1 MKDKNLKL
9 KKKFFDKKQKASE
22 GDYQLNVWK
31 FLNDGNIFRRIGGFF
46 NKVKYAKDRV
56 RKGFCDYD
64 LCDLDIFFVDLII
77 RALEEHK
84 ESALGYPDSKYPT
97 FEDWMNAIDEGI
109 GHFKKY
115 KYLLDDNNNVYYL
128 GYIQAIEDGNA
139 DRKVIRDKFD
149 AENQKMYEE
158 AENELRLGF
167 EFLTENLIHLCW

>member
-1 MKDKNLKL
+1 MRGKEEKL
-9 KKKFFDKKQKASE
+9 KKKFFDKKQRASE
-22 GDYQLNVWK
+22 NDYQLNVWK
-31 FLNDGNIFRRIGGFF
+31 FLNDGNIFRRIDGFF
-46 NKVKYAKDRV
+46 NKVKYARDRA

-84 ESALGYPDSKYPT
+84 EFALGYPDSKYPT

-115 KYLLDDNNNVYYL
+115 KYLLDDDNNVYYL
-128 GYIQAIEDGNA
+128 GYIQAIEDGDT

-149 AENQKMYEE
+149 AERKKMYEE

-167 EFLTENLIHLCW
+167 EFLAENLIHLCW

>member
-1 MKDKNLKL
+1 MRGKEEKL
-9 KKKFFDKKQKASE
+9 RKKFFDKKQKASE

-31 FLNDGNIFRRIGGFF
+31 VLNDGNIFRRIGGFF
-46 NKVKYAKDRV
+46 NKVKYARDRA

-115 KYLLDDNNNVYYL
+115 KYLLDDDNNVYYL
-128 GYIQAIEDGNA
+128 GYIQAIEDGDT

-149 AENQKMYEE
+149 AESQKMYEE

-167 EFLTENLIHLCW
+167 EFLAENLIHLCW

>member
-1 MKDKNLKL
+1 MRSKEEKL
-9 KKKFFDKKQKASE
+9 RKKFFNKKQKASE

-46 NKVKYAKDRV
+46 NKVKYAKDRT

-77 RALEEHK
+77 RVLEEHK
-84 ESALGYPDSKYPT
+84 ESAIGYPDSKYPT

-115 KYLLDDNNNVYYL
+115 KYLLDDDNNMYYL

-149 AENQKMYEE
+149 AESQKMYEE

-167 EFLTENLIHLCW
+167 EFLAENLIHLCW

>member
-1 MKDKNLKL
+1 MRGKEEKL
-9 KKKFFDKKQKASE
+9 RKKFFDKKQKASE

-31 FLNDGNIFRRIGGFF
+31 FLNGGNIFRRIGGFF
-46 NKVKYAKDRV
+46 NKVKHAKDRA

-84 ESALGYPDSKYPT
+84 EHVNGYPDSKYPT
-97 FEDWMNAIDEGI
+97 FEDWVNAIDEEI

-115 KYLLDDNNNVYYL
+115 KYLLDDNNNMYYL
-128 GYIQAIEDGNA
+128 GYIQAIEDGNT

-149 AENQKMYEE
+149 AESQKMYEE

-167 EFLTENLIHLCW
+167 EFLAENLIHLCW

>member
-1 MKDKNLKL
+1 MKNKEERLR
-9 KKKFFDKKQKASE
+9 KKFFDKKQKASE

-46 NKVKYAKDRV
+46 NKVKCARDRA

-97 FEDWMNAIDEGI
+97 FKDWMNAIDEGI

-128 GYIQAIEDGNA
+128 GYIQAIEDGNT

-149 AENQKMYEE
+149 VESQKMYEE

-167 EFLTENLIHLCW
+167 EFLAENLIHLCW

>member
-1 MKDKNLKL
+1 MKDKNCKL

-22 GDYQLNVWK
+22 GDYQLNVWR

-46 NKVKYAKDRV
+46 NKMKYARDRA

-64 LCDLDIFFVDLII
+64 LCDLDIFFIDLII

-84 ESALGYPDSKYPT
+84 EFALGYPDSKYPT
-97 FEDWMNAIDEGI
+97 FEDWTNAIDEGI

-115 KYLLDDNNNVYYL
+115 KYLLDDDNNMYYL
-128 GYIQAIEDGNA
+128 GYIRAIEDGNA
-139 DRKVIRDKFD
+139 DRKIIRDKFD

-158 AENELRLGF
+158 AESELRLGF
-167 EFLTENLIHLCW
+167 EFLAENLIHLWW

>member
-9 KKKFFDKKQKASE
+9 RKKFFDKKQKASE

-46 NKVKYAKDRV
+46 NKVKYARDRA

-84 ESALGYPDSKYPT
+84 ESALGYSDSKYST
-97 FEDWMNAIDEGI
+97 FEDWTNAIDEGI

-128 GYIQAIEDGNA
+128 GYIQAIEDGNT
-139 DRKVIRDKFD
+139 DRKIIRDKFD
-149 AENQKMYEE
+149 VESQKMYEE
-158 AENELRLGF
+158 AESELRLGF
-167 EFLTENLIHLCW
+167 EFLAENLIHLCW

>member
-1 MKDKNLKL
+1 MRSKEEKL
-9 KKKFFDKKQKASE
+9 RKKFFDKKQKASE

-31 FLNDGNIFRRIGGFF
+31 FLNDGNIFRRICGFF
-46 NKVKYAKDRV
+46 NKVKYAKDRA

-97 FEDWMNAIDEGI
+97 FKDWTNAIDEGI

-115 KYLLDDNNNVYYL
+115 KYLLDDDNNVYYL

-149 AENQKMYEE
+149 AESQKMYEE

-167 EFLTENLIHLCW
+167 EFLAENLIHLCW

>member
-9 KKKFFDKKQKASE
+9 RKKFFDKKQKASE

-31 FLNDGNIFRRIGGFF
+31 FLNYGNIFRRISGFF
-46 NKVKYAKDRV
+46 NKLKYARDRA

-97 FEDWMNAIDEGI
+97 FEDWMNAIEKGI
-109 GHFKKY
+109 RHFKKY
-115 KYLLDDNNNVYYL
+115 KYLLDDDNNIYYL
-128 GYIQAIEDGNA
+128 GYIQAID
-139 DRKVIRDKFD
+139 DRNVDMKNIRDKFN

-158 AENELRLGF
+158 AKNELRLGF
-167 EFLTENLIHLCW
+167 EFLTENLIHLWW

>member
-1 MKDKNLKL
+1 MRGKEEKL
-9 KKKFFDKKQKASE
+9 RKKFFDKKQKASE

-31 FLNDGNIFRRIGGFF
+31 FWNDGNIFRRIGGFF
-46 NKVKYAKDRV
+46 NKVKYARDRA

-84 ESALGYPDSKYPT
+84 ESAHGYPDSKYPT
-97 FEDWMNAIDEGI
+97 FEDWINAIDEGI

-128 GYIQAIEDGNA
+128 GYIQAIEDGNT
-139 DRKVIRDKFD
+139 DRKVVRDKFD
-149 AENQKMYEE
+149 TENQKMYEE
-158 AENELRLGF
+158 AKNELRLGF
-167 EFLTENLIHLCW
+167 EFLAENLIHLCW

>member
-1 MKDKNLKL
+1 MKDKNCKL

-31 FLNDGNIFRRIGGFF
+31 FLNYGNIFRRIGGFF
-46 NKVKYAKDRV
+46 NKIKYAMDRA

-77 RALEEHK
+77 RALEEHQ
-84 ESALGYPDSKYPT
+84 ESALGYPDSKYST

-109 GHFKKY
+109 GHFKNY
-115 KYLLDDNNNVYYL
+115 KYLLDDNNNMYYL
-128 GYIQAIEDGNA
+128 GYMRAIEDGNV
-139 DRKVIRDKFD
+139 DGKIIRDKFY
-149 AENQKMYEE
+149 AESQKMYEE
-158 AENELRLGF
+158 AKNELRLGF

>member
-1 MKDKNLKL
+1 MRGKEEKL
-9 KKKFFDKKQKASE
+9 RKKFFDKKQKASE
-22 GDYQLNVWK
+22 GAYQLNVWK

-46 NKVKYAKDRV
+46 NKVKYARDRA

-84 ESALGYPDSKYPT
+84 ESALGYLDSKYPT

-115 KYLLDDNNNVYYL
+115 KYLLDDDNNVYYL
-128 GYIQAIEDGNA
+128 GYIQAIEDGNT
-139 DRKVIRDKFD
+139 DRKVVRDKFN
-149 AENQKMYEE
+149 AESQKMYEE
-158 AENELRLGF
+158 AKNELRLGF
-167 EFLTENLIHLCW
+167 EFLAENLIHLCW

>member
-22 GDYQLNVWK
+22 NDYQLNVWK

-46 NKVKYAKDRV
+46 NKVKYARDRAC
-56 RKGFCDYD
+56 KGFCDYD

-97 FEDWMNAIDEGI
+97 FEDWMSAIDEGI
-109 GHFKKY
+109 EHFKKY
-115 KYLLDDNNNVYYL
+115 KYLLDDDNNVYYL

-139 DRKVIRDKFD
+139 DRKVVRDKFY
-149 AENQKMYEE
+149 AESQKMYEE

-167 EFLTENLIHLCW
+167 EFLVENLIHLCW

>member
-1 MKDKNLKL
+1 MRDKEKKL
-9 KKKFFDKKQKASE
+9 RKKFFSKKQKASE
-22 GDYQLNVWK
+22 GDYQLNVWR

-46 NKVKYAKDRV
+46 NKVKYARDRA

-84 ESALGYPDSKYPT
+84 EFALGYPDSKYST

-109 GHFKKY
+109 GHFKNY
-115 KYLLDDNNNVYYL
+115 KYLLDDNNNMYYL
-128 GYIQAIEDGNA
+128 GYMRAIGDGNV
-139 DRKVIRDKFD
+139 DRKIIRDKFH
-149 AENQKMYEE
+149 AESQKMYEE
-158 AENELRLGF
+158 AKNELRLGF

>member
-1 MKDKNLKL
+1 MRGKEEKL
-9 KKKFFDKKQKASE
+9 RKKIFDKKQKASE

-46 NKVKYAKDRV
+46 KKVKYARDRA

-84 ESALGYPDSKYPT
+84 ESALGYPASKYST

-115 KYLLDDNNNVYYL
+115 KYLLDDDNNIYHL
-128 GYIQAIEDGNA
+128 GYIQAIEDENV
-139 DRKVIRDKFD
+139 DRKIIRDKFY
-149 AENQKMYEE
+149 AESQKMYEE
-158 AENELRLGF
+158 AKKELRLGF

>member
-22 GDYQLNVWK
+22 GDYQLNIWK
-31 FLNDGNIFRRIGGFF
+31 FPDYGNIFQRIDGLFYR
-46 NKVKYAKDRV
+46 VKCARDRA

-84 ESALGYPDSKYPT
+84 EFALGYPDSKYPT
-97 FEDWMNAIDEGI
+97 FGDWINTIDEGI

-115 KYLLDDNNNVYYL
+115 KYLLDDDNNMYYL
-128 GYIQAIEDGNA
+128 GYIQAIERGDVDINN
-139 DRKVIRDKFD
+139 IRDKFNS
-149 AENQKMYEE
+149 ENQKMYEE
-158 AENELRLGF
+158 AKNELRLGF
-167 EFLTENLIHLCW
+167 EFLSENLIYLWW